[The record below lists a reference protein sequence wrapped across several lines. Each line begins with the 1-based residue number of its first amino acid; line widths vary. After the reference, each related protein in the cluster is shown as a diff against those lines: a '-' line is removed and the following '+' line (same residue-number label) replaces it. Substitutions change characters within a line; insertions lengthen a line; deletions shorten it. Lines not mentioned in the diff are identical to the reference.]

1 MSVFKEKEN
10 ERNRIGWDVG
20 GGSKGP
26 DKNLALAGG
35 WLHLD
40 PMQISGARVL
50 PQGSS
55 PLKVRGAGPLY
66 PRDSRLLVPGCGG
79 HVSGCLCMELP
90 CQGGSLLAKGNSPE
104 KGVAVN
110 CISQLSAGQGN
121 CRGALAGKRDLG
133 RAPTPV
139 LNHKTQKSL
148 DSVDWFINLSV
159 PRDYASCYIPLYAFN
174 W

>member
-55 PLKVRGAGPLY
+55 PLKVRG
-66 PRDSRLLVPGCGG
+66 LV
-79 HVSGCLCMELP
+79 LC
-90 CQGGSLLAKGNSPE
+90 
-104 KGVAVN
+104 
-110 CISQLSAGQGN
+110 
-121 CRGALAGKRDLG
+121 
-133 RAPTPV
+133 TPV
-139 LNHKTQKSL
+139 TVVCWSL
-148 DSVDWFINLSV
+148 AVEVMCLGACAW
-159 PRDYASCYIPLYAFN
+159 SCRVKAAPS
-174 W
+174 